1 MFQTIMPLIINTHGH
16 LGILKGTTMPSAN
29 YTEENIVLDK
39 NPSESIES
47 TRTIRAVWKN
57 GQKAN
62 DGPLLN
68 ASGTSTGSEKIKGER
83 R

>member
-39 NPSESIES
+39 NPSESIGS
-47 TRTIRAVWKN
+47 TE
-57 GQKAN
+57 
-62 DGPLLN
+62 P
-68 ASGTSTGSEKIKGER
+68 SERFGRMVRKPMTAR
-83 R
+83 S